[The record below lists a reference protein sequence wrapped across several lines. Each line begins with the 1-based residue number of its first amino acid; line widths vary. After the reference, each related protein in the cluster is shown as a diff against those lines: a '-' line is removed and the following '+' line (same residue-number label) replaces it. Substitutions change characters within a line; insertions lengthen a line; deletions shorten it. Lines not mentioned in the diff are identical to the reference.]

1 MANNNTVS
9 VSQPLVPIF
18 KGDNYQFWSIKMKTL
33 FISYDL
39 WDLVENGLPE
49 YDTQEGRVTAA
60 QKNEMKE
67 NRKKDAKSLFYIQQ
81 ALDETIFPRIMG
93 ATTSNEAWELLQD
106 EYKGSSQ
113 VVTLKLQTLFREF
126 ENLSKKNSKSI

>member
-1 MANNNTVS
+1 
-9 VSQPLVPIF
+9 
-18 KGDNYQFWSIKMKTL
+18 MKTL

-67 NRKKDAKSLFYIQQ
+67 NRKKECAGNWLF
-81 ALDETIFPRIMG
+81 
-93 ATTSNEAWELLQD
+93 S
-106 EYKGSSQ
+106 
-113 VVTLKLQTLFREF
+113 
-126 ENLSKKNSKSI
+126 